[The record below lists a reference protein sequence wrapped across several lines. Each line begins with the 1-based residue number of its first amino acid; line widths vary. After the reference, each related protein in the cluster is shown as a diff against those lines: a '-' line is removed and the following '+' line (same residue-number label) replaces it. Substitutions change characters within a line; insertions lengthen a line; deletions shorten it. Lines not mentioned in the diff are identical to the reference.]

1 MVRKFTELLHQEVFV
16 DEERIAKVKDVIIDT
31 DAWKITHLV
40 LELTKE
46 ASEDILGMTPALTRS
61 ALNTLAISALEK
73 GAACCTQKGLE
84 IKVSKKQLHI
94 YLRPA

>member
-1 MVRKFTELLHQEVFV
+1 MVRRFNELLNQEVFV
-16 DEERIAKVKDVIIDT
+16 DEEKIAKVKDVVIDT
-31 DAWKITHLV
+31 DLWKITHLV
-40 LELTKE
+40 VELTKE
-46 ASEDILGMTPALTRS
+46 ASEDILGATPAMTRS

-73 GAACCTQKGLE
+73 GVACCTSKGVE